1 MDLSVV
7 MFLYPFGE
15 GAIEAFQT
23 GKIEV
28 ADQELIAD
36 GSEEA
41 LHLAFGGTV
50 PDGRM
55 VKEASDPGADLDDL
69 LRCID
74 RAVIDIEGLRNAAFV
89 EGGTQRGYGDVL
101 WKYMLSNC
109 IC

>member
-1 MDLSVV
+1 MDLRVIA
-7 MFLYPFGE
+7 FLNPFRE
-15 GAIEAFQT
+15 GAIERVQT
-23 GKIEV
+23 GKIEI
-28 ADQELIAD
+28 ADKELIAD
-36 GSEEA
+36 GAEES
-41 LHLAFGGTV
+41 LHLAFCGAV